1 MRTTRRL
8 HVRLTREQSDA
19 LRGLATSRGLGLS
32 ATVRE
37 LITGAT
43 VPAGS
48 NQGPALAG
56 LVAAEQAL
64 LMLRDFMPDG
74 AMRSAR
80 AREQAVLAAEW
91 RLAEIRETLGAEA
104 L

>member
-1 MRTTRRL
+1 VRTTKRL
-8 HVRLTREQSDA
+8 HVRLTGEQADA
-19 LRGLATSRGLGLS
+19 LRGLATSRGVGLS

-43 VPAGS
+43 VPAAS
-48 NQGPALAG
+48 NQGPALAA
-56 LVAAEQAL
+56 LVAAEQGL